1 MDYSYHNHTF
11 RCHHASGTPEEYIKR
26 AVENGVKYMGFSE
39 HLPYICRDGFEA
51 GYRLSV
57 ADVNDYFEEMYELRE
72 KYKDVIDLK
81 IGFEM
86 ECYPELFDGMLKS
99 AIDYGAEYLILG
111 QHFLVE
117 EHPDGIYITQ
127 GQETEESMIRYADC
141 VIFAIRSGVFSYVA
155 HPDAFKFTGDK
166 DIYDREMQRLCQAA
180 KDCSVPLEINFLGIR
195 ENRIYPNE
203 NFWKIAGQVGAP
215 VTFGFDA
222 HDSKNAYDT
231 QSFEKA
237 YDLIEKYNLNYI
249 GKPEIIIL
257 NR

>member
-1 MDYSYHNHTF
+1 
-11 RCHHASGTPEEYIKR
+11 
-26 AVENGVKYMGFSE
+26 MGFSE

-57 ADVNDYFEEMYELRE
+57 ADVKDYFEEMYELRE

-99 AIDYGAEYLILG
+99 AIDYGVEYLILG